1 MINKN
6 KENDGTCDCP
16 NCKDEMEGR
25 LDCGECDCP
34 NTCGESVDQC
44 KYRCEG
50 ESLCL
55 IDSSYFNDGEFC
67 DCPNCDD
74 ERDSGFICSNQPGGF
89 CDCPSSDECG
99 TDFSVCLGT
108 RRLATNLS
116 LADAPAQVIVTPP
129 ESKSPESKSPK
140 SPETPRAGRHVTEVT
155 LEAAMAIRSALQ
167 WANKARGKGTAEE
180 RLRKELAA
188 AFEGADQGMLHTVS
202 GHLRHQVLHIA
213 LQGALGL
220 LGSDAELRRRVS
232 LVFSDG
238 PPLKQARHVAPKGF
252 QEEELPK
259 ELGERGT
266 KPPAPAPPKSPET
279 SEKSGKKKTGRK
291 GPPSKHV
298 DVVDLI
304 IEQMLRM
311 AFPNKSLTFAQQL
324 LKTLRHDRGKAP
336 VKAPPSDV
344 GQDAAAGGDQ
354 GRQLQAPNAAG
365 GAGRPDIPGQ
375 LIPEDAFLCP
385 DVEDCPLPRYFRNNR
400 KCDCPVTCA
409 DEDAFDCENCVP
421 KVPFGFT
428 GPQQQAAATLGSA
441 VGVSMGAAIGIA
453 VGVGVGLATAI
464 GVSVAIGTAGF
475 VVPNAQEFTTSAPVQ
490 EGMKNALA
498 RLGKVDGGAD
508 AVTLNWETGRR
519 LENVWHSVPMA
530 QHRELAEKVKLSFEI
545 ETKGE
550 EEGLQLCEV
559 LTDIDEQGA
568 TKVMIEEL
576 EAAGAPIDFQLV
588 SWEPEPNPKSYNP
601 TQLMPGGGGK
611 KRSFVPDM
619 FQPGKPSFFGKGGGQ
634 GIDFG

>member
-16 NCKDEMEGR
+16 NCGDEMEGG

-44 KYRCEG
+44 KYR
-50 ESLCL
+50 
-55 IDSSYFNDGEFC
+55 
-67 DCPNCDD
+67 
-74 ERDSGFICSNQPGGF
+74 
-89 CDCPSSDECG
+89 
-99 TDFSVCLGT
+99 
-108 RRLATNLS
+108 S
-116 LADAPAQVIVTPP
+116 LADAPAQVIVTP
-129 ESKSPESKSPK
+129 ESKSPESKSP
-140 SPETPRAGRHVTEVT
+140 ETPTLAGRHVTEVT

-167 WANKARGKGTAEE
+167 WANKARGKGTTEE

-266 KPPAPAPPKSPET
+266 KPPAPSPPKSPET

-354 GRQLQAPNAAG
+354 GRQLQAPDAAG

-568 TKVMIEEL
+568 KKVMTEEL

-611 KRSFVPDM
+611 KRSFIPDM

>member
-6 KENDGTCDCP
+6 KVNDGTCDCP
-16 NCKDEMEGR
+16 NCGDE
-25 LDCGECDCP
+25 DDPNVVCGPCDCP
-34 NTCGESVDQC
+34 ETCGESVDQC

-50 ESLCL
+50 EPLCL
-55 IDSSYFNDGEFC
+55 IELFYFDDKEFC

-74 ERDSGFICSNQPGGF
+74 ERASGFICDTEPDGF
-89 CDCPSSDECG
+89 CECPDSCG
-99 TDFSVCLGT
+99 IETDFCEPN
-108 RRLATNLS
+108 RRLAANLS
-116 LADAPAQVIVTPP
+116 LAGLADAPQVMKPAA
-129 ESKSPESKSPK
+129 EKL
-140 SPETPRAGRHVTEVT
+140 PETPSGGRHVAEVT
-155 LEAAMAIRSALQ
+155 LEAAMAIRAALQ
-167 WANKARGKGTAEE
+167 RANTARGKGTADE
-180 RLRKELAA
+180 RLRKELAT
-188 AFEGADQGMLHTVS
+188 AFKGADQGMLRIVS

-220 LGSDAELRRRVS
+220 LGSDVELRRRVS

-252 QEEELPK
+252 QDEELPK
-259 ELGERGT
+259 ELGERGSR
-266 KPPAPAPPKSPET
+266 PPAPAPPKRSTSGT
-279 SEKSGKKKTGRK
+279 SEKSGQKKTGRK

-311 AFPNKSLTFAQQL
+311 AFTDKSLTFAEQL
-324 LKTLRHDRGKAP
+324 VKTLRHERGKAP
-336 VKAPPSDV
+336 RSA
-344 GQDAAAGGDQ
+344 GQDAATRSDE

-365 GAGRPDIPGQ
+365 AAERPDIPAQ

-385 DVEDCPLPRYFRNNR
+385 DVQDCPLPRYFRNNR

-428 GPQQQAAATLGSA
+428 GQQAQAAATIGSA
-441 VGVSMGAAIGIA
+441 VGASMTAAIGIA
-453 VGVGVGLATAI
+453 VGLGVGLATAI
-464 GVSVAIGTAGF
+464 GVSVALGTAGF
-475 VVPNAQEFTTSAPVQ
+475 VVPNAKEFTSNKAV
-490 EGMKNALA
+490 ERGMTNALV
-498 RLGKVDGGAD
+498 RLGKVDGGPD
-508 AVTLNWETGRR
+508 AVTLNWKTGRR
-519 LENVWHSVPMA
+519 LHGVWHSVPMMA
-530 QHRELAEKVKLSFEI
+530 QRKLAEKVTLSFEI

-559 LTDIDEQGA
+559 LTDLDSQGVQA
-568 TKVMIEEL
+568 VMTEEL
-576 EAAGAPIDFQLV
+576 EAAGAPTDFQLV

-601 TQLMPGGGGK
+601 TQLTPAGDGK
-611 KRSFVPDM
+611 KRSFIPDM
-619 FQPGKPSFFGKGGGQ
+619 FQPGKPSFFGNGGGQ